1 MNNKKNNIPKYKN
14 VNMVSQKT
22 NPNFKSLIPINTNTK
37 NSSSQKSRDNLIAKK
52 KNKIRPPL
60 PSDYNS
66 FIKQQSKSAIPLQN
80 FKQVENSCI
89 PVQLETKKTN
99 IANYDRPYASK
110 NTIKNKVTIIIPTLQ
125 VVFKDIT
132 LKMVEQICLKTKFVY
147 EVIIINN
154 ANSDMMTESF
164 KQYPMVSVV
173 NDLPNLYVNSA
184 WNYGLS
190 RCNTEYYCLLNDD
203 VVFFPEL
210 LDSLVKFLTL
220 SPHLNV
226 TTVSTHVFGHRE
238 KAFYRLE
245 HMTNFNP
252 NLTHEIRQYPT
263 NIKQGWFLFGRTSSW
278 VPIEIAYTGEIMN
291 GDDWILQR
299 NMEQYGSVVLIKNN
313 LLIHAES
320 STVLTVQ
327 DNIQYIKSIS
337 KP

>member
-1 MNNKKNNIPKYKN
+1 MNNKKNNLPKYKN
-14 VNMVSQKT
+14 VNMT
-22 NPNFKSLIPINTNTK
+22 NEKAYPNFKSLIPINTNTK
-37 NSSSQKSRDNLIAKK
+37 NSSSQKSRDNLIKK
-52 KNKIRPPL
+52 QKNKIRPTV

-66 FIKQQSKSAIPLQN
+66 FIKQQSRSAIPLQN
-80 FKQVENSCI
+80 LSKTENLSVPFQVE
-89 PVQLETKKTN
+89 TKITN
-99 IANYDRPYASK
+99 IKLHDRPYASK
-110 NTIKNKVTIIIPTLQ
+110 NTIKNKVTIVIPTLQ
-125 VVFKDIT
+125 VVFNEIT
-132 LKMVEQICLKTKFVY
+132 LKMVEQICLKTKFVH

-164 KQYPMVSVV
+164 KNYPMVSVV

-210 LDSLVKFLTL
+210 LDSLVKFLTY

-226 TTVSTHVFGHRE
+226 TTVSTHVFSHRE
-238 KAFYRLE
+238 KAFHRLE
-245 HMTNFNP
+245 HMTKFNA

-263 NIKQGWFLFGRTSSW
+263 NIKQGWFLFGRTASW
-278 VPIEIAYTGEIMN
+278 VPIE
-291 GDDWILQR
+291 
-299 NMEQYGSVVLIKNN
+299 VVLIKNN

-327 DNIQYIKSIS
+327 DNIQYIKKIS